1 MSLYSNKSTKLLKKE
16 QEFIEIQSNRIKS
29 NRNNHETSLKN
40 QKLNIFL
47 NNCNKSKSINLFKN
61 KSYLF
66 PKITKCNNS
75 KNRKNINLKTYLINN
90 NIIIPT
96 NPFLNF
102 KTKKNTRN
110 KNINLNTI
118 NQFNLEKELNNNI
131 YSKTTNNINIKRNEF
146 KYLFKNTIDYKNN
159 KNKYKRSNTI
169 FLKTKINSN
178 NKIIKYHSDKK
189 KTNKFFNLIIKENQK
204 PLNLILAKKNFSDL
218 NESSISQN
226 DFKINKYKSIIK
238 DYFCKSEAG
247 TDIFGKSKINQDS
260 YLSLL
265 NIYNLKNYSVF
276 GIFDGHGINGHL
288 VSKFVKKY
296 FENYF
301 TSLDNN
307 GNLYNHNENFIFKEL
322 IKENKIKEI
331 FKLLDNFLLEK
342 PYSIQYSGTTC
353 IIIIYIGDKI
363 ICYNIGDSRAIYIN
377 KDSKCIPISK
387 DHKPENNNEK
397 LRIEENGGIVKKDYL
412 NYEIYRVWSK
422 NGKYPGLA
430 MSRSI
435 GDYVAKSLGVIN
447 EPDIYEIN
455 IIKNNVNAVILS
467 SDGLWN
473 VINYNL
479 IENIVVEY
487 IKLNDCVGCVNAL
500 INEAKKLY
508 NKKNISCDDIT
519 VIVIFFEIKE

>member
-1 MSLYSNKSTKLLKKE
+1 M
-16 QEFIEIQSNRIKS
+16 
-29 NRNNHETSLKN
+29 
-40 QKLNIFL
+40 
-47 NNCNKSKSINLFKN
+47 
-61 KSYLF
+61 
-66 PKITKCNNS
+66 
-75 KNRKNINLKTYLINN
+75 
-90 NIIIPT
+90 
-96 NPFLNF
+96 
-102 KTKKNTRN
+102 
-110 KNINLNTI
+110 
-118 NQFNLEKELNNNI
+118 
-131 YSKTTNNINIKRNEF
+131 
-146 KYLFKNTIDYKNN
+146 
-159 KNKYKRSNTI
+159 
-169 FLKTKINSN
+169 
-178 NKIIKYHSDKK
+178 
-189 KTNKFFNLIIKENQK
+189 
-204 PLNLILAKKNFSDL
+204 
-218 NESSISQN
+218 
-226 DFKINKYKSIIK
+226 
-238 DYFCKSEAG
+238 
-247 TDIFGKSKINQDS
+247 
-260 YLSLL
+260 
-265 NIYNLKNYSVF
+265 
-276 GIFDGHGINGHL
+276 

-353 IIIIYIGDKI
+353 IIILYIGDKI

>member
-169 FLKTKINSN
+169 FLKSKINSN

-301 TSLDNN
+301 TNLDNN

-331 FKLLDNFLLEK
+331 FK
-342 PYSIQYSGTTC
+342 C
-353 IIIIYIGDKI
+353 IITI
-363 ICYNIGDSRAIYIN
+363 YNI
-377 KDSKCIPISK
+377 
-387 DHKPENNNEK
+387 
-397 LRIEENGGIVKKDYL
+397 
-412 NYEIYRVWSK
+412 YR
-422 NGKYPGLA
+422 
-430 MSRSI
+430 R
-435 GDYVAKSLGVIN
+435 
-447 EPDIYEIN
+447 
-455 IIKNNVNAVILS
+455 
-467 SDGLWN
+467 
-473 VINYNL
+473 
-479 IENIVVEY
+479 
-487 IKLNDCVGCVNAL
+487 
-500 INEAKKLY
+500 
-508 NKKNISCDDIT
+508 
-519 VIVIFFEIKE
+519 